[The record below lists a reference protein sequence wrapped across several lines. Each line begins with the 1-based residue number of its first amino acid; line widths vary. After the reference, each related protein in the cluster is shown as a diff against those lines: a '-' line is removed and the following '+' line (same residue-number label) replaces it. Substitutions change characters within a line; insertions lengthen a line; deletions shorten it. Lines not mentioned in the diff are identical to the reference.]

1 MNMPTENFI
10 QSLQAS
16 ITPCIFISGLGLVLL
31 SMTNRL
37 GRSVDRIRLF
47 TAELKTAADEGA
59 PGLRAQINI
68 IYRRCHILQTAIGL
82 VAVSMFFVSSIML
95 MLFST
100 LAFNI
105 QLIAFIKIF
114 FTASLGCFI
123 LALVFFFRDVC
134 LSLDSLKI
142 EMEQLNKIP
151 ITKEQ

>member
-1 MNMPTENFI
+1 MPTENLV
-10 QSLQAS
+10 QSMQAS
-16 ITPCIFISGLGLVLL
+16 IAPCILISGLGLVLL

-37 GRSVDRIRLF
+37 GRSVDRIRTF
-47 TAELKTAADEGA
+47 TAELKTASAKEI
-59 PGLRAQINI
+59 PSMRAQIDI
-68 IYRRCHILQTAIGL
+68 IYRRCRILQTAIGL

-105 QLIAFIKIF
+105 QLVAFIKIF
-114 FTASLGCFI
+114 FAASLGCFI

-142 EMEQLNKIP
+142 EMENLL
-151 ITKEQ
+151 